1 MSDTK
6 QLEQGRQIQEKILS
20 DAKAEADAILAKGQ
34 AEAKAILEAARQKAQ
49 KETEKTMALY
59 ATEAQKAKSK
69 EISAADMQAKKQV
82 LAKKQQ
88 LIEEVM
94 QEAKE
99 KLHSLSETEYKVVLI
114 GMLDQAQV
122 AEGAELIFSE
132 QDKAAFGADIAS
144 RGYTISEET
153 RELDG
158 GFVVKEG
165 DIEYNYSFSSILT
178 VEKEQL
184 EQTAAQILF
193 F

>member
-6 QLEQGRQIQEKILS
+6 QLEQGRQIRETIL
-20 DAKAEADAILAKGQ
+20 AEAQAEADAILAKGK
-34 AEAKAILEAARQKAQ
+34 AEAEAILEAARQ

-59 ATEAQKAKSK
+59 AMEAEKAKSK
-69 EISAADMQAKKQV
+69 ELSAADMQAKKQV

-99 KLHSLSETEYKVVLI
+99 KLHSLSGTEYKVVLI

-153 RELDG
+153 RDLDG
-158 GFVVKEG
+158 GFVVKQG

-178 VEKEQL
+178 VEKELL